1 MIVANWSRSNCDR
14 LYWDRIRRLACTSAE
29 GASNLVFKIWA
40 PTFLLALRA
49 RCRRDACGPS
59 EELPLTTTVLVNG
72 YKGLSRLLKTVSA
85 MRLWI
90 DLANSPHVPF
100 FRALIDRFITSGHE
114 IETTA
119 RDFAETIP
127 LANEAGFSPHVVGR
141 HGGRE
146 VSAKAGN
153 LMSRA
158 WGLASWARKRR
169 FDLAISHNSYSQ
181 ILAARSLRV
190 KSVTMMDYEYQ
201 PANHLAFRL
210 TSRIIVPAS
219 FPARRLRRYG
229 AGVGKVRRYHGTK
242 EDVYL
247 AGFQPDP
254 SFGARLCELG
264 VSPDNVLVLMRPPAH
279 DALYHRF
286 QNTLFDR
293 ALTMLRKN
301 ERVQVVLLP
310 RNESQRAA
318 YSTKA
323 GPNLIIPATTL
334 DGANL
339 IAACDLVISA
349 GGTINREAA
358 ALGVPAASIYAG
370 RWAAVDDDLVK
381 EGRLRRISN
390 VADLVDLPVQKK
402 LRWNPR
408 RSVEV
413 IDEIVGLIF
422 E

>member
-1 MIVANWSRSNCDR
+1 
-14 LYWDRIRRLACTSAE
+14 
-29 GASNLVFKIWA
+29 
-40 PTFLLALRA
+40 
-49 RCRRDACGPS
+49 
-59 EELPLTTTVLVNG
+59 
-72 YKGLSRLLKTVSA
+72 

-100 FRALIDRFITSGHE
+100 FKALAARFVECGHA

-119 RDFAETIP
+119 RAFAETVP
-127 LANEAGFSPHVVGR
+127 LAHAAGFKPHVVGA

-158 WGLASWARKRR
+158 WSLATWARKRQ

-181 ILAARSLRV
+181 ILAARALRIRR
-190 KSVTMMDYEYQ
+190 VTLMDYEYQ

-219 FPARRLRRYG
+219 FPARQLRRYG
-229 AGVGKVRRYHGTK
+229 ASVGKVRRYHGTK

-247 AGFQPDP
+247 ADFQADP
-254 SFGARLCELG
+254 SFAKELCELG
-264 VSPDNVLVLMRPPAH
+264 VRPDNVLVLMRPPAH

-286 QNTLFDR
+286 QNNLFDE
-293 ALTMLRKN
+293 ALAMLLARDN
-301 ERVQVVLLP
+301 VQVVLLP
-310 RNESQRAA
+310 RNEQQRAT
-318 YSTKA
+318 YSSRA
-323 GPNLIIPATTL
+323 GDRLIVPTEPL

-339 IAACDLVISA
+339 IAASDLVISA

-358 ALGVPAASIYAG
+358 ALGVPVASVYAG
-370 RWAAVDDDLVK
+370 AWAAVDEELVK
-381 EGRLRRISN
+381 EGRLQRIASSE
-390 VADLVDLPVQKK
+390 DLRKLPVQRKSSSK
-402 LRWNPR
+402 PR
-408 RSVEV
+408 RAIAV
-413 IDEIVGLIF
+413 IDEVVRLIL